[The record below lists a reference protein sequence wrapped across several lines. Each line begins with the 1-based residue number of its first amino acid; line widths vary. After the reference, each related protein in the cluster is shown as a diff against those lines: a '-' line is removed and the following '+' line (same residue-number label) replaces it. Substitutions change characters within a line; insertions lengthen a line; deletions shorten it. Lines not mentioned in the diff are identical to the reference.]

1 MKSIYINSENKA
13 TIACPGCGREKT
25 IDASKFMKRDGPVK
39 IKYKFKCDH
48 CARKYQKTDELNPDD
63 TLAHTRIVVLE
74 RRKFYRKKV
83 QLAGI
88 FIDAR
93 GKQEII
99 VITDL
104 SRTGLKFRLKS
115 PWQFQLEDKISVE
128 FHLDN
133 TQKTF
138 IKKAS
143 LIKKIDDLMISVE
156 FSTTHTYS
164 ESDKAIGFYLMN

>member
-1 MKSIYINSENKA
+1 MKSIYVNSENKA
-13 TIACPGCGREKT
+13 TIDCPGCGRSKT

-39 IKYKFKCDH
+39 IKYKYKCDY
-48 CARKYQKTDELNPDD
+48 CARKTQGSDLSG
-63 TLAHTRIVVLE
+63 HTSIVVLE

-88 FIDAR
+88 FVDHR
-93 GKQEII
+93 DKKEVI

-104 SRTGLKFRLKS
+104 SRTGLKFKLKS
-115 PWQFQLEDKISVE
+115 PWPFQLEDKISVE

-143 LIKKIDDLMISVE
+143 MIKTIDDLMISVE
-156 FSTTHTYS
+156 FSSTHTYS
-164 ESDKAIGFYLMN
+164 ESDKAIGFYMLN

>member
-48 CARKYQKTDELNPDD
+48 CARKLKKPNDLNPDD
-63 TLAHTRIVVLE
+63 TPAHTSIVVLE

-83 QLAGI
+83 NLAGI
-88 FIDAR
+88 FVDQR
-93 GKQEII
+93 GKKGII
-99 VITDL
+99 VITNL
-104 SRTGLKFRLKS
+104 SRSGLKFSLKS
-115 PWQFQLEDKISVE
+115 PWPFQLEDKISVE

-133 TQKTF
+133 TQRTF
-138 IKKAS
+138 IKKDS
-143 LIKKIDDLMISVE
+143 KIKKIDDMVVSVK
-156 FSTTHTYS
+156 FSSTNTYS
-164 ESDKAIGFYLMN
+164 ESDKSIGFYLMN

>member
-1 MKSIYINSENKA
+1 MKSIYVNSENKA

-25 IDASKFMKRDGPVK
+25 VDASKFMKRDGPVK

-48 CARKYQKTDELNPDD
+48 CGKKANKNVNDTTD
-63 TLAHTRIVVLE
+63 HTSVVVLE

-88 FIDAR
+88 LVDQR
-93 GKQEII
+93 GKKEEII
-99 VITDL
+99 VIDL
-104 SRTGLKFRLKS
+104 SRSGLKFRLKS
-115 PWQFQLEDKISVE
+115 LWPFQLDDKISVE

-133 TQKTF
+133 PQKTF
-138 IKKAS
+138 INKES
-143 LIKKIDDLMISVE
+143 VIKKIDALTISVE
-156 FSTTHTYS
+156 FTSTQTYS